1 MGCVLCVVRDE
12 KFDGLCCVVSFFFF
26 SVGVVRKKLGE
37 DNTKTRIENWCQ
49 TKK

>member
-1 MGCVLCVVRDE
+1 MKNRCVVLC
-12 KFDGLCCVVSFFFF
+12 CFFFF
-26 SVGVVRKKLGE
+26 LSVGVVKKKLGE

>member
-12 KFDGLCCVVSFFFF
+12 KLMCCVVLFLLFFVF
-26 SVGVVRKKLGE
+26 GVVRKKLGE